1 MQTKIAWGR
10 CNSIIPMNMLASHR
24 MRRRVQWPRKGL
36 RPHHREVRM
45 QIYQLFP
52 AITDA
57 PEWKSSAFKGPVLV
71 RAESFSTGQG
81 IARWVALG

>member
-1 MQTKIAWGR
+1 
-10 CNSIIPMNMLASHR
+10 
-24 MRRRVQWPRKGL
+24 
-36 RPHHREVRM
+36 M

-71 RAESFSTGQG
+71 RAETEAHARDLASDRYW
-81 IARWVALG
+81 IACGAEGRTAPWRRADLVQAEVATQPCYPTDGRSMILEPMDQI

>member
-1 MQTKIAWGR
+1 
-10 CNSIIPMNMLASHR
+10 
-24 MRRRVQWPRKGL
+24 
-36 RPHHREVRM
+36 M

-71 RAESFSTGQG
+71 RAESEADARDLACERYW
-81 IARWVALG
+81 IASRAEGMPRHGVGKIWCRWTCLRSRATRGPAAL

>member
-1 MQTKIAWGR
+1 
-10 CNSIIPMNMLASHR
+10 
-24 MRRRVQWPRKGL
+24 
-36 RPHHREVRM
+36 M

-71 RAESFSTGQG
+71 RAESEAD
-81 IARWVALG
+81 ARELACERYWISSRAEGNGPPWRRADLVQVDVLAQPSYPTAGRPMILEPMDQI

>member
-1 MQTKIAWGR
+1 
-10 CNSIIPMNMLASHR
+10 
-24 MRRRVQWPRKGL
+24 
-36 RPHHREVRM
+36 M

-71 RAESFSTGQG
+71 RAESEAD
-81 IARWVALG
+81 ARDLACERYWISSRAEGNGPPWRRADLVQVDVLAQPNYPMAGRPMILEPMDQI